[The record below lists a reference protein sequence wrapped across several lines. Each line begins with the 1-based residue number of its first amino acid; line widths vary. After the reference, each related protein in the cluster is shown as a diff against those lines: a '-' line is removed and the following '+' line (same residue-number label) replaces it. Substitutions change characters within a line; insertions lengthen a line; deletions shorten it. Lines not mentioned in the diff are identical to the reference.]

1 MSEYETIVKSDT
13 VYLDTSA
20 LVKIVKNEGD
30 SSRFVRLMVYGSDL
44 KIFSSWVAYGE
55 FIGIFNKKEE
65 QKSIGLANYLFN
77 CRMIMNDFDYNK
89 IYRIEP
95 SGDGFQFFKLTE
107 DLLSRHAKLGG
118 ADIWHL
124 MAAIELKKS
133 YTLSLL
139 LSYDEDLVN
148 AALSENITA
157 VYGNNLIPELLV
169 QRLKSSNRWIPAK
182 S

>member
-1 MSEYETIVKSDT
+1 MNKYETIVKSDA

-30 SSRFVRLMVYGSDL
+30 SSRFVTLMVYGSDL

-55 FIGIFNKKEE
+55 FIGIFNKKEV
-65 QKSIGLANYLFN
+65 QKSIGLANYLYN
-77 CRMIMNDFDYNK
+77 CRLIMKDFDYNK

-95 SGDGFQFFKLTE
+95 SDDGFQFYKLT
-107 DLLSRHAKLGG
+107 DKFLSRHAKLGG

-124 MAAIELKKS
+124 MAANELKKS
-133 YTLSLL
+133 YASSLL

-148 AALSENITA
+148 AALSEDITA
-157 VYGNNLIPELLV
+157 VYGNNLIPELLIET
-169 QRLKSSNRWIPAK
+169 LKSSNRWIPSK